1 MKEVLAIINDRITVN
16 SINGKAEAVS
26 ALQELR
32 EAIMGPIQR
41 MDATFE
47 KLASV
52 IDRQKAYH
60 EAIAYIEHGE
70 LMEPLRKLKTEPR
83 TE

>member
-1 MKEVLAIINDRITVN
+1 MKEVLAILNDRITVN

-32 EAIMGPIQR
+32 EAIMGPMQR
-41 MDATFE
+41 MEADLE
-47 KLASV
+47 KLGSL
-52 IDRQKAYH
+52 IQRQKAYH
-60 EAIAYIEHGE
+60 EAIAYIEHQE
-70 LMEPLRKLKTEPR
+70 LMEPFRRLQTEPR